1 MVCIVWGLTWPSMAG
16 CALSYDAYWG
26 LIEWAAGRGGCGLW
40 CQAWPAKALDDV
52 HSIYVF
58 FLQNNLLGAGYMM
71 VMKANL
77 VLCLWSN
84 HLEGENREQRCKEL
98 VKSCC
103 RKNDNKKAGRWGLGK
118 KGVLNGHGGWT
129 ALPANLWDKQGVLMP
144 RRSLN
149 KV

>member
-1 MVCIVWGLTWPSMAG
+1 
-16 CALSYDAYWG
+16 
-26 LIEWAAGRGGCGLW
+26 
-40 CQAWPAKALDDV
+40 
-52 HSIYVF
+52 
-58 FLQNNLLGAGYMM
+58 MM

-118 KGVLNGHGGWT
+118 KGVLNGHGG
-129 ALPANLWDKQGVLMP
+129 
-144 RRSLN
+144 
-149 KV
+149 